1 MNKKHCAKKTEELRV
16 KSICEHINNK
26 TPIGELLAQ
35 HYFEN
40 FNKNIQSVKQAGRLK
55 DHFDIIITHTD
66 GTTNNCEEKGT
77 ETYHSNINNLSSKPW
92 HNSVQFY
99 NGLSKRFSIAR
110 KYLQIW
116 YDLNVNNNDVKDK
129 YDLPSIPN
137 FEDWSLGGPYSM
149 IDPKSEYSKALKRN
163 FKSQNNN
170 NSMGGHGK
178 NNNDIDYRVAVSAQF
193 EKVFNH
199 DDKLILMKETQEEY
213 NKTMNAKESWLQT
226 TGDPN
231 TQFSFKWYNN
241 IEPLKIV
248 DVILLKKKDIEF
260 KFILEDN
267 SSFIGIM
274 RWGKGCGF
282 SCFRMDFK

>member
-1 MNKKHCAKKTEELRV
+1 
-16 KSICEHINNK
+16 
-26 TPIGELLAQ
+26 
-35 HYFEN
+35 
-40 FNKNIQSVKQAGRLK
+40 
-55 DHFDIIITHTD
+55 
-66 GTTNNCEEKGT
+66 
-77 ETYHSNINNLSSKPW
+77 
-92 HNSVQFY
+92 
-99 NGLSKRFSIAR
+99 
-110 KYLQIW
+110 
-116 YDLNVNNNDVKDK
+116 
-129 YDLPSIPN
+129 
-137 FEDWSLGGPYSM
+137 
-149 IDPKSEYSKALKRN
+149 
-163 FKSQNNN
+163 
-170 NSMGGHGK
+170 MGGHGK